1 MAGNE
6 DPFRI
11 FLPCFNSPETMDVT
25 LAGTAMEES
34 EPDFFNSAYT
44 TALNSPGQISTDG
57 NLSNSPNQSLP
68 DSSRPKAMNR
78 ADPHS
83 AESSPPDSSSDS
95 STRHKRNNSSNSSQ
109 SGLLVSDITMTD
121 DGPSTAWKGG
131 VPMVEEKFAGGLKVE
146 MPSANADIDLSNRA
160 MENDFDFESAASS
173 PSPPPDTKADFSGSI
188 KGLKMPIR
196 SPRPG
201 PASNFNHHYGVP
213 NVSSETIYR

>member
-1 MAGNE
+1 MAVNE

-11 FLPCFNSPETMDVT
+11 FLPCFSSPETMDVT

-44 TALNSPGQISTDG
+44 TAFNSPGQTLTDE
-57 NLSNSPNQSLP
+57 NLSNSPSQSPP
-68 DSSRPKAMNR
+68 DCSRPNAMNR

-109 SGLLVSDITMTD
+109 SGLLAGDISLTD
-121 DGPSTAWKGG
+121 DVHSTTWKSG
-131 VPMVEEKFAGGLKVE
+131 VSIVEEKFAEGLKVE

-173 PSPPPDTKADFSGSI
+173 PSPPPNSKADFSGSI
-188 KGLKMPIR
+188 RGLKMPIR

-201 PASNFNHHYGVP
+201 PAFSFSHHLGVP
-213 NVSSETIYR
+213 NVSSETICR